1 MLFLR
6 KYFSLNTLCR
16 FRVTPSPAELAS
28 ATTQPPHRYEN
39 SSLCH
44 SGESHPSREGQ
55 TCLHPHR
62 WILLRLKDWND
73 SFTFELYFRENL
85 SRGMSGLGPVLF
97 PHEGLRWT
105 VDRALTD

>member
-1 MLFLR
+1 MFFLR

-44 SGESHPSREGQ
+44 SGESQNPDLSSSPP
-55 TCLHPHR
+55 LDSS
-62 WILLRLKDWND
+62 LRWND